1 MNYIEY
7 FKQEIVP
14 AFGCTEPIALAYA
27 AAKAKEVLGTNPDR
41 ITARLSGNM
50 IKNANSIKVPGTDGR
65 KGIAISLVTGAFLGD
80 AVKKLQVLENVDKSR
95 LCEADA
101 LIEQGIV
108 HTELVPGVSNLYIEV
123 EEHSGDDYAKVVLE
137 DSHTNITL
145 IERNGEILYK
155 QDKNSSKEN
164 TINFSFEQ
172 IYDFARNA
180 DYSEI
185 RPILDMEIEY
195 NIAIAEEG
203 IQNNWGSNIGKL
215 VLDKRPDDFVEK
227 MVAYASAGSDARMS
241 GCEKPV
247 VINSGSGNQGI
258 TVSVPIILYARE
270 HHCEENQLYRALIFA
285 NLLGLYMKQG
295 IGKLSAYCG
304 VVSASSASVA
314 GIAFLNGEG
323 EKIIRELL
331 TNSLVVN
338 SGLICD
344 GAKPSCAMKIA
355 SSLRNAFLAYQQAK
369 AGKSFQPGDGIVK
382 DDFEETIH
390 TISVIAR
397 DGMKKTDEV
406 ILNEMVTETC

>member
-1 MNYIEY
+1 M
-7 FKQEIVP
+7 
-14 AFGCTEPIALAYA
+14 
-27 AAKAKEVLGTNPDR
+27 
-41 ITARLSGNM
+41 
-50 IKNANSIKVPGTDGR
+50 
-65 KGIAISLVTGAFLGD
+65 
-80 AVKKLQVLENVDKSR
+80 
-95 LCEADA
+95 
-101 LIEQGIV
+101 
-108 HTELVPGVSNLYIEV
+108 
-123 EEHSGDDYAKVVLE
+123 LE

-145 IERNGEILYK
+145 IERNEEILYK

-172 IYDFARNA
+172 IYDFARNT

-285 NLLGLYMKQG
+285 NLLGLYMKQESENYQLIVG
-295 IGKLSAYCG
+295 LC
-304 VVSASSASVA
+304 
-314 GIAFLNGEG
+314 LHH
-323 EKIIRELL
+323 LL
-331 TNSLVVN
+331 LLQESH
-338 SGLICD
+338 S
-344 GAKPSCAMKIA
+344 
-355 SSLRNAFLAYQQAK
+355 
-369 AGKSFQPGDGIVK
+369 
-382 DDFEETIH
+382 
-390 TISVIAR
+390 
-397 DGMKKTDEV
+397 
-406 ILNEMVTETC
+406 